1 MTFITN
7 EMKFVMKCL
16 KWLLAL
22 KRSFKILDNERPNCM
37 QNKTH
42 LQLEFQ
48 IPAILHAIIYIN
60 FCKDCIA
67 MQTNFNKIALIGDSR
82 TLAILHC
89 KALFAIDCNFIG
101 GKIHSVHIQYI

>member
-1 MTFITN
+1 
-7 EMKFVMKCL
+7 
-16 KWLLAL
+16 
-22 KRSFKILDNERPNCM
+22 
-37 QNKTH
+37 